1 MNLTPLWSF
10 LLLVILFAVFSFMK
24 KFISVK
30 TGRVI
35 CPICFA
41 TTSTW
46 MTMGLLHFFPRVN
59 FFNLPNNLLFMAIL
73 MGGSVVG
80 LVDLLGKSPLTK
92 DLINPVSKGIL
103 LIFLFGLDYIALNLN
118 STVFF
123 VIIVGIWGIGLFF
136 MEEIPKELVKEVR
149 SKNPGEKEKTDKD
162 LEEYLKNCC

>member
-1 MNLTPLWSF
+1 
-10 LLLVILFAVFSFMK
+10 
-24 KFISVK
+24 
-30 TGRVI
+30 
-35 CPICFA
+35 
-41 TTSTW
+41 
-46 MTMGLLHFFPRVN
+46 
-59 FFNLPNNLLFMAIL
+59 